1 MQPVSENFTNEEQL
15 KSELFYAEFILKIW
29 LDVDQYDSIKLM

>member
-1 MQPVSENFTNEEQL
+1 MQLLSENFTNEEQL